1 MSKKIQLRRAPKQ
14 ERGQQRLDRLLDAA
28 AQEFARVG
36 FEAATT
42 NAIARRART
51 SVGSLYQ
58 FFPNKEAIL
67 YALTDRYLA
76 KLRAVQAVLHS
87 PESLQ
92 LPMAE
97 FFNRLVD
104 TLAAFYRAEP
114 GFRNLFYGSTTC
126 PHLAAAAA
134 RLRQQCIGHAEASMG
149 VRAPHLDPAQRR
161 LYATINV
168 EVVKALLPLAESGD
182 EAFRAE
188 MLTQIKTLLLR
199 YMKSVAE
206 EPTDAVHRDDP
217 SV

>member
-1 MSKKIQLRRAPKQ
+1 MPKKIHLRRAPKQ
-14 ERGQQRLDRLLDAA
+14 QRGQQRLDCLLDAA
-28 AQEFARVG
+28 ALEFGRVG

-76 KLRAVQAVLHS
+76 KLRAVHEIVHS
-87 PESLQ
+87 PEAAR
-92 LPMAE
+92 LPP
-97 FFNRLVD
+97 
-104 TLAAFYRAEP
+104 AAFFDRLINTLVEFHRAEP
-114 GFRNLFYGSTTC
+114 GFRSLFYGSQTS
-126 PHLAAAAA
+126 PHVAAAAA
-134 RLRQQCIGHAEASMG
+134 RLHQECIGRAETAIG
-149 VRAPHLDPAQRR
+149 ARAPHLDAARRR

-188 MLTQIKTLLLR
+188 VLAQIKILLLR
-199 YMKSVAE
+199 YMQPVMGDGNGADRRGGDS
-206 EPTDAVHRDDP
+206 R
-217 SV
+217 